1 MDAEYGRQVHS
12 CQSEP
17 RGRSAKTSFCRASD
31 YDPAGQQTGNLLA
44 MTFATPN
51 DTPELNALKAL
62 FGAPI
67 SMGRGENPVELLPA
81 ATCLLYFF
89 MT

>member
-1 MDAEYGRQVHS
+1 MGAEYGRQVHS

-31 YDPAGQQTGNLLA
+31 YDPAGKQTGNLLA

-51 DTPELNALKAL
+51 DTPALNAIKAKNTVMTTKDFL
-62 FGAPI
+62 I
-67 SMGRGENPVELLPA
+67 QVQLSVNTPVS
-81 ATCLLYFF
+81 
-89 MT
+89 

>member
-1 MDAEYGRQVHS
+1 
-12 CQSEP
+12 
-17 RGRSAKTSFCRASD
+17 
-31 YDPAGQQTGNLLA
+31 

-81 ATCLLYFF
+81 ADCLSFYFKSQEF
-89 MT
+89 VKALAPHYNSDCHYSAVF